1 MTGSAK
7 TVTRSKRM
15 KNPPKIQVAIAVL
28 SIIALAL
35 SFILDRE

>member
-7 TVTRSKRM
+7 TATQRKM
-15 KNPPKIQVAIAVL
+15 KNPPKIQVAIAIL

>member
-1 MTGSAK
+1 MQKKANK
-7 TVTRSKRM
+7 M

-35 SFILDRE
+35 SLIFDKE